1 MDTLLHPGAA
11 LRLVTAAAV
20 AILGAALLS
29 QFWGG
34 LEPCALCFI
43 QRWPYAGAIVL
54 GAAVALLVRDGDVQ
68 RLTLVVVGTFLAI
81 GTAVALYHV
90 GVEQGTFAGPGA
102 CSGGVATPDSV
113 DALRAMLAERPIVR
127 CDQPAWTLFGVSM
140 AGYNAIAGAALAVFS
155 LASAARN
162 ATSKA

>member
-1 MDTLLHPGAA
+1 MDSVLHPAAA
-11 LRLVTAAAV
+11 LRLITAAS
-20 AILGAALLS
+20 AIVLGGALLS
-29 QFWGG
+29 QYWGG

-43 QRWPYAGAIVL
+43 QRWPYAGVIAL
-54 GAAVALLVRDGDVQ
+54 GAAVALIVRDPDIL
-68 RLTLVVVGTFLAI
+68 RLTLAVTGAFLAI

-90 GVEQGTFAGPGA
+90 GVEEGVFAGPAA
-102 CSGGVATPDSV
+102 CTAGVATPDSV

-140 AGYNAIAGAALAVFS
+140 AGYNAIAGGAMAVFA

-162 ATSKA
+162 HTSG